1 MAIFNSKQFV
11 YQAGYLLKFDLFF
24 LSSNPAPWLMAVV
37 RNLGGPPPVMILCYI
52 YPP

>member
-24 LSSNPAPWLMAVV
+24 LIIQSGAMAH
-37 RNLGGPPPVMILCYI
+37 GCG
-52 YPP
+52 